1 MGKNGS
7 SRTGLPFGKAGSGI
21 PAYRSSTPTLR
32 PRAQDRVGLRLEEQA
47 GRQKNKQK
55 IFSFYFYVWIPDL
68 VGNDKK
74 KTEMTK

>member
-1 MGKNGS
+1 
-7 SRTGLPFGKAGSGI
+7 
-21 PAYRSSTPTLR
+21 
-32 PRAQDRVGLRLEEQA
+32 VGLRLEEQA